1 MLGAPGPHPL
11 DIRRATEVVAI
22 GRLKQPTPL
31 TGRFTRPPA
40 VRLAAVAL
48 VVRIARIRME
58 QFTAVQTL
66 ASSSLFHLGQ
76 PSELHQASTTTAL
89 LTAAARRRRRRK
101 TRPKTEEEDEKI
113 GGGRTRRRNFSAGS
127 LRPDDYSFSA
137 ALTPPHNYRL
147 WRIGSERLTA

>member
-1 MLGAPGPHPL
+1 MRRPPGPHPL

-137 ALTPPHNYRL
+137 ALTNGKHCAM
-147 WRIGSERLTA
+147 SSFDQ